1 MVKGRPRFDD
11 LLFRRRKSEVEGAY
25 LCLPLFA
32 KSCLE
37 GKAPVL
43 VTNRVD
49 RGSTIDLIFELD
61 DLTIRC
67 GDVSRESDK
76 HLAGYSLLN
85 SNARTRILL
94 AIS

>member
-1 MVKGRPRFDD
+1 MTEKIAEVS
-11 LLFRRRKSEVEGAY
+11 RRTNKNGPTVAFTS
-25 LCLPLFA
+25 PLFA
-32 KSCLE
+32 KSCFE

-43 VTNRVD
+43 VTNRVN
-49 RGSTIDLIFELD
+49 GNSTIDLIFELD
-61 DLTIRC
+61 DLTIRR

-85 SNARTRILL
+85 SNARARVLL